1 MKIAKRIL
9 TVAVCAAMTA
19 SVMSFGVFAEELPE
33 KYDLRTE
40 EVLGDVKDQGFV
52 GSCWAFA
59 STGILESWLR
69 LNDMGDFILSPR
81 HVENTTT
88 MAYADCYNYETG
100 DASKVFCSGGFSH
113 TALSYYYGGRGPVL
127 ESDYPYIPTYEGK
140 YPMAQR
146 STEIKTAGISVK
158 DVGIGN
164 CYGDFS
170 FDAVSKTNDII
181 TEMKTAIKNYGG
193 ISVSYYATS
202 QLDPNIFT
210 SSYTDT
216 SNHQVMLVGWDDNY
230 PKEKFTDENGLT
242 PQNDGAWIM
251 RNSWGTGDNGETAGD
266 DGYYYM
272 SYETASLY
280 RSPFIYIERAAKTDY
295 DQIYLSSPLAAHKY
309 ISSSTDTE
317 NNTDYSLN
325 LFEKTAGSQ
334 SVTEVTA
341 ALRENSY
348 YDIYVIANYEPGG
361 ENYGKKVAAGH
372 VDHECY
378 KTFEFDPIEITGDT
392 FGICIKYSSNDKS
405 TSLVPVQDN
414 QYATGYYTGE
424 DFTGKSFIS
433 HDGITWLDTA
443 KHYDSTVFVRA
454 YTVNNNETHNVSLP
468 SSYGY
473 ATAKL
478 YQNGKEVYKNPDG
491 SFDVENGTYQYEISC
506 MGFETLTG
514 SITVKDKDI
523 KLPYKKMKY
532 APTITDINSELAL
545 KDRGD
550 YEIYYLYGVDGEA
563 PKKVMSVEIGGKKM
577 NFTQTSDSINVD
589 RSQLSFLKEGD
600 TAEIKVTYSNGASS
614 SASVKVVDYSVQAK
628 ADILAKRASE
638 ELKKLDVKTEKDIID
653 FADSISQTLKKYSI
667 HAVTRVTDDPDSDS
681 DKTSYRFTAPTAAS
695 EGSYGF
701 TLEIR
706 YMGVVK
712 TLNVSGTIDALSED
726 SLSPKMDGLT
736 GWEDIAS
743 SDAFNDAVE
752 NGGNLSITLGS
763 SGIIPE
769 SFVKKIAGTKAV
781 ITFDAFDGRY
791 SWKIDCSDIKNIH
804 DIDTNIYDGTNLSL
818 TDDSILST
826 SVNIYFMTYKNIPFY
841 VDPSFDITA
850 DLTLNA
856 RSLCPQLS
864 SKLMF
869 KDNFYSY
876 DDNGILQADE
886 SNVSV
891 MTYHSGKTELKDISA
906 GSYVLE
912 LTTDYYLFG
921 DVSMDAKGPNKSDVQ
936 TLKLY
941 IATSTAEQIREY
953 NPFAYALMDI
963 NEDGKVNSDDTKA
976 LEEYIESL
984 EKAEK

>member
-9 TVAVCAAMTA
+9 TIAVCAAMTA
-19 SVMSFGVFAEELPE
+19 SVMSFGASAEELPE

-40 EVLGDVKDQGFV
+40 QILGDVKDQGFV

-69 LNDMGDFILSPR
+69 LNDMGDYVLSPR
-81 HVENTTT
+81 HMENTST
-88 MAYADCYNYETG
+88 MAYADCYNHETG
-100 DASKVFCSGGFSH
+100 DASKVFCSGGFTH
-113 TALSYYYGGRGPVL
+113 TAISYFYSGRGPVL

-140 YPMAQR
+140 YPVAQR

-158 DVGIGN
+158 DIGIGS
-164 CYGDFS
+164 CYGDFT
-170 FDAVSKTNDII
+170 FDSVSKTNDII

-202 QLDPNIFT
+202 EYDPSIFT

-251 RNSWGTGDNGETAGD
+251 RNSWGTEAGGESVGD

-280 RSPFIYIERAAKTDY
+280 RSPFMYIERAAKTDY
-295 DQIYLSSPLAAHKY
+295 DQIYLSSPLSAHKY
-309 ISSSTDTE
+309 ISSADDTE
-317 NNTDYSLN
+317 DNTDYSLN

-334 SVTEVTA
+334 SVSEVTV
-341 ALRENSY
+341 ALRESSY
-348 YDIYVIANYEPGG
+348 FDVYVIADYAPGG
-361 ENYGKKVAAGH
+361 DNFGKKVASGYA
-372 VDHECY
+372 DHDY
-378 KTFEFDPIEITGDT
+378 YRTVEFDPVEITGDT
-392 FGICIKYSSNDKS
+392 FGICIRYHSSDMNKA
-405 TSLVPVQDN
+405 LVPVQDN
-414 QYATGYYTGE
+414 QYSVGYYTGE

-433 HDGITWLDTA
+433 HDGITWKDTA
-443 KHYDSTVFVRA
+443 KEHDSTVFVRA
-454 YTVNNNETHNVSLP
+454 YTINNNETHNVSLP
-468 SSYGY
+468 KSYSY

-514 SITVKDKDI
+514 SITVKDKDV

-545 KDRGD
+545 KDSGD
-550 YEIYYLYGVDGEA
+550 YEIFYLYGIDGEA
-563 PKKVMSVEIGGKKM
+563 PKKVRSVEIAGKKM
-577 NFTQTSDSINVD
+577 KFTQTLDGISVD
-589 RSQLSFLKEGD
+589 RSQLDFLKEGD

-614 SASVKVVDYSVQAK
+614 STSVKVVDYSVQEK
-628 ADILAKRASE
+628 ADILARRASA
-638 ELKKLDVKTEKDIID
+638 ELKKLDVKSENDIID
-653 FADSISQTLKKYSI
+653 FATSISETLKKYSI
-667 HAVTRVTDDPDSDS
+667 HAVTRVTDGSDPDLN
-681 DKTSYRFTAPTAAS
+681 KTTYRFTAPTATS

-706 YMGVVK
+706 YMGAIK

-726 SLSPKMDGLT
+726 SLSPKMNGLT

-743 SDAFNDAVE
+743 SDAVSEAAK
-752 NGGNLSITLGS
+752 NGGELSITLGS
-763 SGIIPE
+763 DGIIPE
-769 SFVKKIAGTKAV
+769 DFIKKIAGTKAV
-781 ITFDAFDGRY
+781 ITVDAFDGSY
-791 SWKIDCSDIKNIH
+791 SWRIDCSDIKNIH
-804 DIDTNIYDGTNLSL
+804 DIDTNIYEGTNLSL
-818 TDDSILST
+818 ADDSILLT
-826 SVNIYFMTYKNIPFY
+826 AANKYYLTYKNLPFY
-841 VDPSFDITA
+841 ISPSFDITA

-856 RSLCPQLS
+856 RSLYPQM
-864 SKLMF
+864 SKSLMF

-876 DDNGILQADE
+876 NDSGVLELDE
-886 SNVSV
+886 NNSSV
-891 MTYHSGKTELKDISA
+891 ITYHSGKTKLKGISC
-906 GSYVLE
+906 GSYVLA
-912 LTTDYYLFG
+912 LTTDYYMYG
-921 DVSMDAKGPNKSDVQ
+921 DVSMDTKGPDKSDVQ

-941 IATSTAEQIREY
+941 IATGTAEQIREY
-953 NPFAYALMDI
+953 NPFAYAMMDI

-984 EKAEK
+984 EKADK